1 MALEGCTKQ
10 KLCKKCCDT
19 CTATKKKAVFNLKQ
33 QCDDL
38 NEKITGIQE
47 LTKTRWDGIDKVIDI
62 FKTGIILLIFLNLA
76 ILFFVVFL

>member
-1 MALEGCTKQ
+1 MALEDCSKQ
-10 KLCKKCCDT
+10 KSCKKCCDT
-19 CTATKKKAVFNLKQ
+19 CKATKKKAVLNLKQ

-62 FKTGIILLIFLNLA
+62 FKTGILLLIFLNLA
-76 ILFFVVFL
+76 ILFFVVVL